1 MPFLRTTLA
10 FLALPLESDFLAYF
24 LLAASRV
31 FMPCLSFGLPQP
43 QVAHITSSSFEEQQS
58 LSLLVCRL
66 CPYQASS
73 ALGTFSLSLT
83 SYPCRSQVRLFSF
96 HNRI

>member
-10 FLALPLESDFLAYF
+10 FLALPLESDFLSNF
-24 LLAASRV
+24 LLAAARV

-43 QVAHITSSSFEEQQS
+43 QVAHIISSSFEEQRSQN
-58 LSLLVCRL
+58 LLAFRL

-73 ALGTFSLSLT
+73 ALGTSSL
-83 SYPCRSQVRLFSF
+83 
-96 HNRI
+96 